1 MWETK
6 WIISRCLYWSWSF
19 RKYISHQDFIGWFP
33 GPHGNFTV
41 KSAYR
46 PMKRTLGCMQHK
58 AGSRPIGMEF
68 NMEIRSSSKDVYHGV
83 ENGNRCVG
91 YNLSKSLNL
100 IVISVH
106 RAHVLFMERIEKATC
121 MRWSRACMLEVFGRV
136 SEIIWLLWRCAT
148 NGFWQRLGC
157 AAVVK
162 VYGAD

>member
-1 MWETK
+1 MNNLPVFVLIMIVPKIYKPPRLHRLVPWAAWEFHRQK
-6 WIISRCLYWSWSF
+6 CLPAHETDAGVHAAQG
-19 RKYISHQDFIGWFP
+19 RKSTDRYGIQF
-33 GPHGNFTV
+33 
-41 KSAYR
+41 
-46 PMKRTLGCMQHK
+46 
-58 AGSRPIGMEF
+58 
-68 NMEIRSSSKDVYHGV
+68 EIRSSSKDVYHGV

-162 VYGAD
+162 VYGPE